1 MRRVTH
7 RLEDQSLADVALEPL
22 HDPAMNRS
30 KKLEVTHTEKV
41 PTCEASK
48 ASFGPPPQESLTEI
62 LRRRPIKLWGRGSL
76 HLYAICLLVYLC
88 STMNGYDGSLM
99 GSINAVPSYTA
110 YYGLPP
116 EGNSS
121 TGIVFAIYQFGQMAG
136 ALFSWVMDWRGRRWP
151 IFIGCTG
158 VCVGA
163 VVTAVAP
170 TIPALIGGRFLLS
183 FFSTFALVAAPTYL
197 IEISPPQYRGT
208 LAGLYNTLYYLGSIL
223 ATSVV
228 YGAERRWNDATNI
241 MSWRLSLW
249 LQMACPGIV
258 AVFIWLCP
266 ESPRYLVAK
275 GHSSEARNILANL
288 HANGDATHP
297 LIDLEM
303 REMHRALEEEA
314 MSWRTYL
321 NVRDLF
327 KSRSRRYRMM
337 LNMTFAWF
345 GQFSGNNV
353 VSYYLPR
360 LVSFVGVHDPST
372 QLLLNIIYAITG
384 WIPAVV
390 GARLSDIIGR
400 RKLLLG
406 VTIGMSSCLA
416 IAAGTAA
423 HFVGSGSK
431 PASVASI
438 TFIYLFG
445 SIFALAFTSM
455 QPIYPGEVLSNDMRA
470 KGMGV
475 FQLTSGC
482 AGFVNTFAAPVALNN
497 IGYWF
502 YVFFVFWDLFEFVF
516 IYFYYVETSKRT
528 LEELDAIFEA
538 HNPRKAS
545 TCRPSV
551 QSAGNSQSNTTTEQ
565 DGLYTTDHL
574 QALDEPP
581 HHNEDPENEEP
592 CSPGVQVISDD
603 VNGLAFT
610 ETQHSSYVGIC
621 SNSAAFKVMWKIAP
635 ALKTSMAQ
643 RYSEKSKPPHR
654 PQKDPSPHSHQQVPT
669 ATDARYIPPP
679 GIAQHLLNS
688 YFYHV
693 HPLMPMVDE
702 ASFWRTWLYSD
713 RSDSPWLALLNVV
726 FALGSLASGTAADE
740 GHRVYYLRARS
751 HLCLESFGSNN
762 ILLVQALG
770 LLSGYY
776 LHWLN
781 RPNEASGLMGATLRM
796 ATSLGLHREFGESQS
811 RPGEESA
818 SRSDVE
824 AGAETRR
831 RTWWSLFVLDTWA
844 NMTTGRP
851 PLGRYGPGITARDPR
866 LSEQKENES
875 YWKLLPLKHNIA
887 FCKLATEVQD
897 HLAEHAMPTFER
909 IVQFDAELTK
919 WHNDLPSSL
928 RLETPSS
935 PPNSFS
941 PSDNTSPLSTS
952 DNAAS
957 NSMYRIPSYI
967 ETPRAIMHWRCHNL
981 RLLMYRPFLLA
992 ATLRR
997 ATNTTTRTQEGI
1009 AVSRCRATAAQA
1021 IHDIDVLCG
1030 HQLVPGWAGVWL
1042 MFQAAIT
1049 PLLSLFAYSSAFQTP
1064 GARDEGVMHQQ
1075 ATNADDGNVDA
1086 REWYC
1091 QLQTAIAYFDR
1102 MRPWSVVAERSRD
1115 VLTQLCEVCTNGSA
1129 DQNLPGSH
1137 PIQSS
1142 RVQQSG
1148 LSDADTHS
1156 ARNNRAGPSAGGAPF
1171 IQDDDTNLANTISN
1185 QNFTEPDIPMET
1197 LWDHLLW
1204 DMAPFD
1210 PNTNHGSFPVDD
1222 LLGFEGELFSRQND
1236 GFG

>member
-1 MRRVTH
+1 MT
-7 RLEDQSLADVALEPL
+7 S
-22 HDPAMNRS
+22 S
-30 KKLEVTHTEKV
+30 KTIEVTHSE
-41 PTCEASK
+41 EASPRRAR
-48 ASFGPPPQESLTEI
+48 ASLGPDAQDSLTKI
-62 LRRRPIKLWGRGSL
+62 LRRRPIRPWGRGSL
-76 HLYAICLLVYLC
+76 RLYAICLLVYLC

-228 YGAERRWNDATNI
+228 YGAERRWNDATNL

-275 GHSSEARNILANL
+275 GQSHEARDIIARL
-288 HANGDATHP
+288 HANGDSSHP

-303 REMHRALEEEA
+303 HEMHRAFQENET

-321 NVRDLF
+321 DVRDLF

-390 GARLSDIIGR
+390 GARLSDIVGR

-423 HFVGSGSK
+423 NFVDSGSR

-516 IYFYYVETSKRT
+516 IYFFYVETSKRT
-528 LEELDAIFEA
+528 LEELDAVFETP
-538 HNPRKAS
+538 NPRKAS
-545 TCRPSV
+545 TCRARA
-551 QSAGNSQSNTTTEQ
+551 QSA
-565 DGLYTTDHL
+565 D
-574 QALDEPP
+574 
-581 HHNEDPENEEP
+581 
-592 CSPGVQVISDD
+592 
-603 VNGLAFT
+603 
-610 ETQHSSYVGIC
+610 
-621 SNSAAFKVMWKIAP
+621 
-635 ALKTSMAQ
+635 
-643 RYSEKSKPPHR
+643 
-654 PQKDPSPHSHQQVPT
+654 
-669 ATDARYIPPP
+669 
-679 GIAQHLLNS
+679 
-688 YFYHV
+688 
-693 HPLMPMVDE
+693 
-702 ASFWRTWLYSD
+702 
-713 RSDSPWLALLNVV
+713 
-726 FALGSLASGTAADE
+726 
-740 GHRVYYLRARS
+740 
-751 HLCLESFGSNN
+751 
-762 ILLVQALG
+762 
-770 LLSGYY
+770 
-776 LHWLN
+776 
-781 RPNEASGLMGATLRM
+781 
-796 ATSLGLHREFGESQS
+796 
-811 RPGEESA
+811 
-818 SRSDVE
+818 
-824 AGAETRR
+824 
-831 RTWWSLFVLDTWA
+831 
-844 NMTTGRP
+844 
-851 PLGRYGPGITARDPR
+851 
-866 LSEQKENES
+866 
-875 YWKLLPLKHNIA
+875 LPLA
-887 FCKLATEVQD
+887 
-897 HLAEHAMPTFER
+897 
-909 IVQFDAELTK
+909 
-919 WHNDLPSSL
+919 
-928 RLETPSS
+928 
-935 PPNSFS
+935 
-941 PSDNTSPLSTS
+941 
-952 DNAAS
+952 
-957 NSMYRIPSYI
+957 
-967 ETPRAIMHWRCHNL
+967 
-981 RLLMYRPFLLA
+981 
-992 ATLRR
+992 
-997 ATNTTTRTQEGI
+997 
-1009 AVSRCRATAAQA
+1009 
-1021 IHDIDVLCG
+1021 
-1030 HQLVPGWAGVWL
+1030 
-1042 MFQAAIT
+1042 
-1049 PLLSLFAYSSAFQTP
+1049 
-1064 GARDEGVMHQQ
+1064 
-1075 ATNADDGNVDA
+1075 
-1086 REWYC
+1086 
-1091 QLQTAIAYFDR
+1091 
-1102 MRPWSVVAERSRD
+1102 
-1115 VLTQLCEVCTNGSA
+1115 
-1129 DQNLPGSH
+1129 
-1137 PIQSS
+1137 
-1142 RVQQSG
+1142 
-1148 LSDADTHS
+1148 
-1156 ARNNRAGPSAGGAPF
+1156 
-1171 IQDDDTNLANTISN
+1171 
-1185 QNFTEPDIPMET
+1185 
-1197 LWDHLLW
+1197 
-1204 DMAPFD
+1204 
-1210 PNTNHGSFPVDD
+1210 
-1222 LLGFEGELFSRQND
+1222 
-1236 GFG
+1236 

>member
-1 MRRVTH
+1 M
-7 RLEDQSLADVALEPL
+7 S
-22 HDPAMNRS
+22 
-30 KKLEVTHTEKV
+30 
-41 PTCEASK
+41 
-48 ASFGPPPQESLTEI
+48 
-62 LRRRPIKLWGRGSL
+62 
-76 HLYAICLLVYLC
+76 
-88 STMNGYDGSLM
+88 GYDGSLM

-110 YYGLPP
+110 YYDLPP

-151 IFIGCTG
+151 IFVGCTG

-163 VVTAVAP
+163 VVTAVAS

-228 YGAERRWNDATNI
+228 YGAEKRWNDETDL

-266 ESPRYLVAK
+266 ESPRYLMAK
-275 GHSSEARNILANL
+275 GQSSEARNILAKL
-288 HANGDATHP
+288 HANGDASHP

-303 REMHRALEEEA
+303 REMHRALEENEA

-321 NVRDLF
+321 DFRDLF
-327 KSRSRRYRMM
+327 KTRSRRYRMM

-390 GARLSDIIGR
+390 GARLSDIVGR

-406 VTIGMSSCLA
+406 VTIGMSTCLA

-423 HFVGSGSK
+423 DFVGSGSR

-502 YVFFVFWDLFEFVF
+502 YVFFVFWDLFELVDQLQ
-516 IYFYYVETSKRT
+516 SKLQQYQRIVHALYPNENPERLANCSRQDLVDLAVSVSPSEANADRT
-528 LEELDAIFEA
+528 AYTG
-538 HNPRKAS
+538 S
-545 TCRPSV
+545 
-551 QSAGNSQSNTTTEQ
+551 SQNNKTTEE
-565 DGLYTTDHL
+565 DGLYTTDRL

-581 HHNEDPENEEP
+581 HHNEDPGNEEP

-621 SNSAAFKVMWKIAP
+621 SNSAAFKVMWKVAP
-635 ALKTSMAQ
+635 ALKASMAQ
-643 RYSEKSKPPHR
+643 KYSENSKPSHKA
-654 PQKDPSPHSHQQVPT
+654 QKDQSPHSCQQMPT
-669 ATDARYIPPP
+669 SADASYIPPP

-740 GHRVYYLRARS
+740 GHRVFYLRARS

-796 ATSLGLHREFGESQS
+796 ATSLGLHREFGGSQS
-811 RPGEESA
+811 RPRGESA
-818 SRSDVE
+818 SSSDIE
-824 AGAETRR
+824 ADAETRR

-851 PLGRYGPGITARDPR
+851 PLGRCGRGITARDPR
-866 LSEQKENES
+866 LPQGEDGES

-887 FCKLATEVQD
+887 FCKLATKVQD
-897 HLAEHAMPTFER
+897 HLAEHAMPTFEK

-919 WHNDLPSSL
+919 WHQELPASL
-928 RLETPSS
+928 RLETSS
-935 PPNSFS
+935 SRPNSFS
-941 PSDNTSPLSTS
+941 PSDDTSPRSHS
-952 DNAAS
+952 ENAAS
-957 NSMYRIPSYI
+957 SFKGRIPSYI
-967 ETPRAIMHWRCHNL
+967 ETPRAIMHWRYHNL

-997 ATNTTTRTQEGI
+997 ASDSTTRAQEAI
-1009 AVSRCRATAAQA
+1009 AISRSRATAAQA
-1021 IHDIDVLCG
+1021 INDIDALCG
-1030 HQLVPGWAGVWL
+1030 DQLVPGWAGVWL

-1049 PLLSLFAYSSAFQTP
+1049 PLLSLFAYSTASQTFI
-1064 GARDEGVMHQQ
+1064 ARDKGPMDQQ
-1075 ATNADDGNVDA
+1075 ATNADDRDA
-1086 REWYC
+1086 DVHEWYR

-1115 VLTQLCEVCTNGSA
+1115 VLTQLCEVCTHGAAHQS
-1129 DQNLPGSH
+1129 LRGSH
-1137 PIQSS
+1137 PIPSNH
-1142 RVQQSG
+1142 VQQSDFN
-1148 LSDADTHS
+1148 DADPHS
-1156 ARNNRAGPSAGGAPF
+1156 ARGNRGTPSVSGPPF
-1171 IQDDDTNLANTISN
+1171 VQNGNTNLANHISN
-1185 QNFTEPDIPMET
+1185 QNTIHQDIPMET
-1197 LWDHLLW
+1197 LWNHLLW

-1210 PNTNHGSFPVDD
+1210 PNSAHGPFPMDD
-1222 LLGFEGELFSRQND
+1222 LLGFEGELFSQQNN
-1236 GFG
+1236 GLG

>member
-1 MRRVTH
+1 
-7 RLEDQSLADVALEPL
+7 
-22 HDPAMNRS
+22 
-30 KKLEVTHTEKV
+30 
-41 PTCEASK
+41 
-48 ASFGPPPQESLTEI
+48 
-62 LRRRPIKLWGRGSL
+62 
-76 HLYAICLLVYLC
+76 
-88 STMNGYDGSLM
+88 MNGYDGSLM

-151 IFIGCTG
+151 IFVGCTG

-228 YGAERRWNDATNI
+228 YGAQKRWNDETDL

-266 ESPRYLVAK
+266 ESPRYLMAK
-275 GHSSEARNILANL
+275 GQSSEARNILAKL

-303 REMHRALEEEA
+303 HEMHQALEENEA

-321 NVRDLF
+321 NFRDLF
-327 KSRSRRYRMM
+327 KTRSHRHRMM

-390 GARLSDIIGR
+390 GARLSDIVGR
-400 RKLLLG
+400 RKLLLS

-423 HFVGSGSK
+423 DFVGSGSR

-516 IYFYYVETSKRT
+516 IYFFYVETSKRT

-538 HNPRKAS
+538 PNPRKA
-545 TCRPSV
+545 R
-551 QSAGNSQSNTTTEQ
+551 NSQNNKTTEE
-565 DGLYTTDHL
+565 DGLYTTDRL

-581 HHNEDPENEEP
+581 HHSENPGNEEP

-621 SNSAAFKVMWKIAP
+621 SNSAAFKVMWKVAP
-635 ALKTSMAQ
+635 ALKASMAQ
-643 RYSEKSKPPHR
+643 KYSENSR
-654 PQKDPSPHSHQQVPT
+654 PSHKAQKDQNPHSCQQMPT
-669 ATDARYIPPP
+669 SADANYIPPP
-679 GIAQHLLNS
+679 GIAQHLLHS

-740 GHRVYYLRARS
+740 GHRVFYLRARS

-796 ATSLGLHREFGESQS
+796 ATSLGLHREFGGSQS
-811 RPGEESA
+811 RPRGEIA
-818 SRSDVE
+818 SGSDIE
-824 AGAETRR
+824 ADAETRR

-851 PLGRYGPGITARDPR
+851 PLGRCGRGITARDPR
-866 LSEQKENES
+866 LPQGEDSENH
-875 YWKLLPLKHNIA
+875 WKLLPLKHNIA
-887 FCKLATEVQD
+887 FCKLATSVQD
-897 HLAEHAMPTFER
+897 HLAEHAMPTFEK

-919 WHNDLPSSL
+919 WHQELPSSL
-928 RLETPSS
+928 RLETSRSLPKSS
-935 PPNSFS
+935 STCDNAS
-941 PSDNTSPLSTS
+941 PWSTS

-957 NSMYRIPSYI
+957 SSKDQIPSYI
-967 ETPRAIMHWRCHNL
+967 ETPRAIMHWRYHNL

-997 ATNTTTRTQEGI
+997 ASDSTTRTQEAI
-1009 AVSRCRATAAQA
+1009 AISRSRATAAQA
-1021 IHDIDVLCG
+1021 IDDIDALCG
-1030 HQLVPGWAGVWL
+1030 DQLVPGWAGVWL

-1049 PLLSLFAYSSAFQTP
+1049 PLLSLFAYSTTPQTSMAKDKGP
-1064 GARDEGVMHQQ
+1064 MDQQ
-1075 ATNADDGNVDA
+1075 ATNTDDRDADA
-1086 REWYC
+1086 REWYR

-1115 VLTQLCEVCTNGSA
+1115 VLTQLCEVCTYGSA
-1129 DQNLPGSH
+1129 GQTLLGSH
-1137 PIQSS
+1137 PIPNSH
-1142 RVQQSG
+1142 VQQSE
-1148 LSDADTHS
+1148 LNDADPHS
-1156 ARNNRAGPSAGGAPF
+1156 ARGNRRTLSHNGPPF
-1171 IQDDDTNLANTISN
+1171 VQNDNTNLANHISN
-1185 QNFTEPDIPMET
+1185 QNTLHQDIPMET

-1210 PNTNHGSFPVDD
+1210 PNSAHGPFPMDD
-1222 LLGFEGELFSRQND
+1222 LLGFEGELFSQQNN
-1236 GFG
+1236 GLG

>member
-1 MRRVTH
+1 
-7 RLEDQSLADVALEPL
+7 
-22 HDPAMNRS
+22 
-30 KKLEVTHTEKV
+30 
-41 PTCEASK
+41 
-48 ASFGPPPQESLTEI
+48 
-62 LRRRPIKLWGRGSL
+62 
-76 HLYAICLLVYLC
+76 
-88 STMNGYDGSLM
+88 MNGYDGSLM

-110 YYGLPP
+110 YYDLPP

-151 IFIGCTG
+151 IFVGCTG

-163 VVTAVAP
+163 VVTAVAS

-228 YGAERRWNDATNI
+228 YGAEKRWNDETDL

-266 ESPRYLVAK
+266 ESPRYLMAK
-275 GHSSEARNILANL
+275 GQSSEARNILAKL
-288 HANGDATHP
+288 HANGDASHP

-303 REMHRALEEEA
+303 REMHRALEENEA

-321 NVRDLF
+321 DFRDLF
-327 KSRSRRYRMM
+327 KTRSRRYRMM

-390 GARLSDIIGR
+390 GARLSDIVGR

-406 VTIGMSSCLA
+406 VTIGMSTCLA

-423 HFVGSGSK
+423 DFVGSGSR

-502 YVFFVFWDLFEFVF
+502 YVFFVFWDLFELVDQLQ
-516 IYFYYVETSKRT
+516 SKLQQYQRIVHALYPNENPERLANCSRQDLVDLADRT
-528 LEELDAIFEA
+528 AYTG
-538 HNPRKAS
+538 S
-545 TCRPSV
+545 
-551 QSAGNSQSNTTTEQ
+551 SQNNKTTEE
-565 DGLYTTDHL
+565 DGLYTTDRL

-581 HHNEDPENEEP
+581 HHNEDPGNEEP

-621 SNSAAFKVMWKIAP
+621 SNSAAFKVMWKVAP
-635 ALKTSMAQ
+635 ALKASMAQ
-643 RYSEKSKPPHR
+643 KYSENSR
-654 PQKDPSPHSHQQVPT
+654 PSHKAQKDQNPHSCQQMPT
-669 ATDARYIPPP
+669 SADANYIPPP

-740 GHRVYYLRARS
+740 GHRVFYLRARS

-796 ATSLGLHREFGESQS
+796 ATSLGLHREFGESQP
-811 RPGEESA
+811 RPRDESA
-818 SRSDVE
+818 SSSDIE
-824 AGAETRR
+824 ADAETRR

-844 NMTTGRP
+844 NMTT
-851 PLGRYGPGITARDPR
+851 
-866 LSEQKENES
+866 
-875 YWKLLPLKHNIA
+875 
-887 FCKLATEVQD
+887 ATSVQD
-897 HLAEHAMPTFER
+897 HLAEHAMPTFEKV
-909 IVQFDAELTK
+909 VQFDAELTK
-919 WHNDLPSSL
+919 WHQELPSSL
-928 RLETPSS
+928 RLETSRSRPKSS
-935 PPNSFS
+935 ST
-941 PSDNTSPLSTS
+941 SDNASPWSTS

-957 NSMYRIPSYI
+957 SSKDQIPSYI
-967 ETPRAIMHWRCHNL
+967 ETPRAIMHWRYHNL

-997 ATNTTTRTQEGI
+997 ASDSTTRTQEAI
-1009 AVSRCRATAAQA
+1009 AISRSRATAAQA
-1021 IHDIDVLCG
+1021 IDDIDALCG
-1030 HQLVPGWAGVWL
+1030 DQLVPGWAGVWL

-1049 PLLSLFAYSSAFQTP
+1049 PLLSLFAYSTASQTSMAKDKGP
-1064 GARDEGVMHQQ
+1064 MDQQ
-1075 ATNADDGNVDA
+1075 ATNADDCDADA
-1086 REWYC
+1086 REWYR

-1102 MRPWSVVAERSRD
+1102 MRPWSV
-1115 VLTQLCEVCTNGSA
+1115 LTNTCGGL
-1129 DQNLPGSH
+1129 
-1137 PIQSS
+1137 IQAKAIMLNIPVSMM
-1142 RVQQSG
+1142 QI
-1148 LSDADTHS
+1148 LT
-1156 ARNNRAGPSAGGAPF
+1156 PP
-1171 IQDDDTNLANTISN
+1171 
-1185 QNFTEPDIPMET
+1185 EDIPMET

-1210 PNTNHGSFPVDD
+1210 PNSAHGPFPMDD
-1222 LLGFEGELFSRQND
+1222 LLGFEGELFSQQNN
-1236 GFG
+1236 GLG

>member
-1 MRRVTH
+1 
-7 RLEDQSLADVALEPL
+7 
-22 HDPAMNRS
+22 
-30 KKLEVTHTEKV
+30 
-41 PTCEASK
+41 
-48 ASFGPPPQESLTEI
+48 
-62 LRRRPIKLWGRGSL
+62 
-76 HLYAICLLVYLC
+76 
-88 STMNGYDGSLM
+88 MNGYDGSLM

-151 IFIGCTG
+151 IFIGCAG

-163 VVTAVAP
+163 VVTAVAS

-228 YGAERRWNDATNI
+228 YGAEKRWNDATNL

-275 GHSSEARNILANL
+275 GQSQEARDIIAKL
-288 HANGDATHP
+288 HANGDTSHS
-297 LIDLEM
+297 LVDLEM
-303 REMHRALEEEA
+303 HEMHRAFQGNET

-321 NVRDLF
+321 DVRDLF

-384 WIPAVV
+384 WIPAVI
-390 GARLSDIIGR
+390 GARLSDIVGR

-423 HFVGSGSK
+423 NFVDSGSR

-502 YVFFVFWDLFEFVF
+502 YFFFVFWDLFEFVF
-516 IYFYYVETSKRT
+516 IYFFYVETSKRT

-538 HNPRKAS
+538 PNPKKAKRLANCS
-545 TCRPSV
+545 RQDLIDLAVSV
-551 QSAGNSQSNTTTEQ
+551 PPPETNADRNAYPGNTQDNKATGE
-565 DGLYTTDHL
+565 DGLYTKDRL

-581 HHNEDPENEEP
+581 HHNEDPGNGEP

-635 ALKTSMAQ
+635 ALKVSMAQ
-643 RYSEKSKPPHR
+643 RYSEHGKPPHR
-654 PQKDPSPHSHQQVPT
+654 AQKDTNLHLCQQMPT

-679 GIAQHLLNS
+679 GIAQNLLNS

-693 HPLMPMVDE
+693 HPLMPMIDE

-713 RSDSPWLALLNVV
+713 RSDSPWLALMNVV

-740 GHRVYYLRARS
+740 SHRVFYLRARS

-811 RPGEESA
+811 RARDESA
-818 SRSDVE
+818 SSCDIE
-824 AGAETRR
+824 ADAETRR

-851 PLGRYGPGITARDPR
+851 PLGRCGRGITARDPR
-866 LSEQKENES
+866 LPQGEDDES

-887 FCKLATEVQD
+887 FCKLATDVQD
-897 HLAEHAMPTFER
+897 HLAEHAMPTFEK
-909 IVQFDAELTK
+909 IVHFDAELTK
-919 WHNDLPSSL
+919 WHNDLPPSL
-928 RLETPSS
+928 RHDLSSS

-941 PSDNTSPLSTS
+941 PSDNTSPRSTS
-952 DNAAS
+952 DKATS
-957 NSMYRIPSYI
+957 NLKDRIPSYI
-967 ETPRAIMHWRCHNL
+967 ETPRAIMHWRYHNL

-997 ATNTTTRTQEGI
+997 ASDPTTRTQERI
-1009 AVSRCRATAAQA
+1009 AISRCRATAAQA
-1021 IHDIDVLCG
+1021 IHDIDVLCRD
-1030 HQLVPGWAGVWL
+1030 QLVPGWAGVWL

-1049 PLLSLFAYSSAFQTP
+1049 PLLSLFAYSTASQSLV
-1064 GARDEGVMHQQ
+1064 ARSDDLIDQQ
-1075 ATNADDGNVDA
+1075 ATGANDRNTDT
-1086 REWYC
+1086 REWYR

-1115 VLTQLCEVCTNGSA
+1115 VLTQLCEVCTDGSA
-1129 DQNLPGSH
+1129 GQNLFGSR

-1142 RVQQSG
+1142 HVQQFG
-1148 LSDADTHS
+1148 LNDADTHS
-1156 ARNNRAGPSAGGAPF
+1156 ARGDRPGPSVGGVSF
-1171 IQDDDTNLANTISN
+1171 VQDDNTNLAITISN
-1185 QNFTEPDIPMET
+1185 RNIADPDMPMET

-1210 PNTNHGSFPVDD
+1210 PNSDQGSFPVDD
-1222 LLGFEGELFSRQND
+1222 LLGFECELFSQQNN
-1236 GFG
+1236 GFS

>member
-1 MRRVTH
+1 
-7 RLEDQSLADVALEPL
+7 
-22 HDPAMNRS
+22 
-30 KKLEVTHTEKV
+30 
-41 PTCEASK
+41 
-48 ASFGPPPQESLTEI
+48 
-62 LRRRPIKLWGRGSL
+62 
-76 HLYAICLLVYLC
+76 
-88 STMNGYDGSLM
+88 MNGYDGSLM

-151 IFIGCTG
+151 IFVGCTG

-228 YGAERRWNDATNI
+228 FGAQKRWNDATNL

-266 ESPRYLVAK
+266 ESPRYLMAK
-275 GHSSEARNILANL
+275 GQSSEARNILAKL
-288 HANGDATHP
+288 HANGDASHP

-303 REMHRALEEEA
+303 REMHRALEENEA

-321 NVRDLF
+321 DFRDLF
-327 KSRSRRYRMM
+327 KTRSRRYRMM

-390 GARLSDIIGR
+390 GARLSDIVGR

-423 HFVGSGSK
+423 DFVGSGSR

-516 IYFYYVETSKRT
+516 IYFFYVETSKRT

-538 HNPRKAS
+538 PNPRKAS
-545 TCRPSV
+545 ACRLSV
-551 QSAGNSQSNTTTEQ
+551 QSADIPLALVDQLQSKLQQYQRIVHTLYPNENPERLANCSRQDLVDLAVSVSPSEANADRNAYTGNSQINKTTEE
-565 DGLYTTDHL
+565 DGLYTTDRL

-581 HHNEDPENEEP
+581 HHSEDPGHEEP

-621 SNSAAFKVMWKIAP
+621 SNSAAFKVMWKVAP
-635 ALKTSMAQ
+635 ALKASMAQ
-643 RYSEKSKPPHR
+643 KYSENSR
-654 PQKDPSPHSHQQVPT
+654 PSQKAQKDQNPHSCQMPT
-669 ATDARYIPPP
+669 SADANYIPPP
-679 GIAQHLLNS
+679 GIVQHLLNS

-713 RSDSPWLALLNVV
+713 RGDSPWLALLNVV

-740 GHRVYYLRARS
+740 GHRVFYLRARS

-796 ATSLGLHREFGESQS
+796 ATSLGLHREFGGSQS
-811 RPGEESA
+811 RPRGESA
-818 SRSDVE
+818 SGSDIE
-824 AGAETRR
+824 ADAETRR

-851 PLGRYGPGITARDPR
+851 PLGRCGRGITAQDPR
-866 LSEQKENES
+866 LPQGEDSES

-887 FCKLATEVQD
+887 FCKLATSVQD
-897 HLAEHAMPTFER
+897 HLAEHAMPTFEK

-919 WHNDLPSSL
+919 WHQELPSSL
-928 RLETPSS
+928 RLETSRSRPKSS
-935 PPNSFS
+935 
-941 PSDNTSPLSTS
+941 STS
-952 DNAAS
+952 DNASPWSTSDNVAS
-957 NSMYRIPSYI
+957 SSKDQIPSYI
-967 ETPRAIMHWRCHNL
+967 ETPRAIMHWRYHNL

-997 ATNTTTRTQEGI
+997 ASDSTTRTQEAI
-1009 AVSRCRATAAQA
+1009 AISRSRATAAQA
-1021 IHDIDVLCG
+1021 IDDIDALCG
-1030 HQLVPGWAGVWL
+1030 DQLVPGWAGVWL

-1049 PLLSLFAYSSAFQTP
+1049 PLLSLFAYSTASQTSMAKDKGP
-1064 GARDEGVMHQQ
+1064 MDQQ
-1075 ATNADDGNVDA
+1075 ATNADDRDADA
-1086 REWYC
+1086 REWC
-1091 QLQTAIAYFDR
+1091 RQLQTAIAYFDR

-1115 VLTQLCEVCTNGSA
+1115 VLTQLCEVCTYGA
-1129 DQNLPGSH
+1129 AHQHLRGSH
-1137 PIQSS
+1137 PAQSNP
-1142 RVQQSG
+1142 VQHSDIN
-1148 LSDADTHS
+1148 DADPQS
-1156 ARNNRAGPSAGGAPF
+1156 ARDNRGTLSVSGPPF
-1171 IQDDDTNLANTISN
+1171 VHNDNTNMANQISN
-1185 QNFTEPDIPMET
+1185 QNTIHQDIPMET

-1210 PNTNHGSFPVDD
+1210 PNSAHGPFPMDD
-1222 LLGFEGELFSRQND
+1222 LLGFEGELFSQQNN
-1236 GFG
+1236 GLG